1 MSARMHADLS
11 DLTGDLRTIARVAKR
26 DMRRVVR
33 KNAHA
38 GSMVARAHAR
48 KASGPHGANY
58 YKRITKDDTGP
69 LRSEWGPSAPVSGE
83 PVGAGYRHGPPN
95 NDMAK
100 SLDIQG
106 PKFLKEVRDLPDGWF
121 WPGAK

>member
-1 MSARMHADLS
+1 MSARMYADLS
-11 DLTGDLRTIARVAKR
+11 DLTADLNKIAARAPK
-26 DMRRVVR
+26 DMRHVVR
-33 KNAHA
+33 KNARQ
-38 GSMVARAHAR
+38 GNMVARSIAR
-48 KASGPHGANY
+48 KASGPHGKNY
-58 YKRITKDDTGP
+58 FKRITKDDTGP
-69 LRSEWGPSAPVSGE
+69 LRSEYGPTADVNGP

-106 PKFLKEVRDLPDGWF
+106 PKFHKDAADLPDDWF